1 MSFSRLQSIFK
12 SPFYHLPD
20 NATVQV
26 LISSN
31 SFIFLCFLNTF
42 QGTQESQREL
52 REAKSTEFPLQLLHI
67 FNKSFHYK
75 WHEWVEATLRKK
87 KKKAKLPKLPA
98 KHVMDNPLKML
109 CPMDLRLWD
118 AGVRV
123 GIFSFLFQAQLPVLL
138 IACQSCFVCSGPVV
152 KPMGVMLYDM
162 KPAIAKWGLGN
173 N

>member
-31 SFIFLCFLNTF
+31 SLILLCFLNTF

-52 REAKSTEFPLQLLHI
+52 RETKSTEIPLPLLHI

-75 WHEWVEATLRKK
+75 WHEWVEATLKK
-87 KKKAKLPKLPA
+87 KKKRLNFPQTCYGQPIENALSNGLETLGCRGEGSDFLLPVPGPASSFINSLPKTFRLLRGFSKPHGS
-98 KHVMDNPLKML
+98 HVVWHEASY
-109 CPMDLRLWD
+109 C
-118 AGVRV
+118 
-123 GIFSFLFQAQLPVLL
+123 
-138 IACQSCFVCSGPVV
+138 
-152 KPMGVMLYDM
+152 
-162 KPAIAKWGLGN
+162 
-173 N
+173 